1 MGKHPSIAWV
11 LLAITC
17 LVAVLGLNPRIRRQW
32 RWGRTRTSIP
42 MSTFGAAVVIGALG
56 ILTVTVFGLLPFPFI
71 FLPLPLLLI
80 GALYDSWRD
89 NRTKRKKSGG

>member
-1 MGKHPSIAWV
+1 
-11 LLAITC
+11 
-17 LVAVLGLNPRIRRQW
+17 
-32 RWGRTRTSIP
+32 

-80 GALYDSWRD
+80 GALYDSRRD